1 MLLGLG
7 QTLTSLAL
15 LLRAL
20 YLSEAPGYH
29 PEKGI
34 IATMTT
40 TMTTTTMIMIM
51 MMREKK
57 VVQKEKEKKRKEN
70 SLT

>member
-1 MLLGLG
+1 MLLGLA

-40 TMTTTTMIMIM
+40 TMTTTTMIM